1 MRIFPDYRLGIF
13 TPESKKRGGRPPPF
27 FVIREANGSERCA
40 YSDCDFARPNRV
52 LSVVLSATGLVE
64 RQCKGANVAFFGRLC
79 LADAATGHLPAQ
91 EQGGQQR
98 ESPEHDFDQNR
109 NADAEAHGEQEDRRL
124 GMNAGVR
131 QQDTASAGPESVK
144 QVDPVGIAAQ
154 SDQEPVFPFERQQ
167 ESRGDDA
174 DGQMQEPC
182 AEHMRIA
189 R

>member
-1 MRIFPDYRLGIF
+1 MQGCKRRFLRRL
-13 TPESKKRGGRPPPF
+13 S
-27 FVIREANGSERCA
+27 
-40 YSDCDFARPNRV
+40 
-52 LSVVLSATGLVE
+52 
-64 RQCKGANVAFFGRLC
+64 

-109 NADAEAHGEQEDRRL
+109 NADAEAHGEQEDCRL

-131 QQDTASAGPESVK
+131 QQDTASAGPESVE
-144 QVDPVGIAAQ
+144 QIDPVSIAAQ

-174 DGQMQEPC
+174 DGQVQEPC